1 MAGNTHG
8 AITGL
13 SDDFLNTSRNV
24 LDMDMRRR
32 YFQNYAPDGLS
43 FDDFNK
49 AIDSKLYG
57 RGNNVQGSG
66 SFNKLVEA
74 EKVYRTTG
82 KNLPS
87 TNVINDPNWRY
98 FQTSKSTALVPTEDV
113 TGTIGG
119 GYKYTGEIPVSE
131 QPTRPADKLSLQ
143 QKYEID
149 KAMGRRGKKSD
160 MSYEKGTGSIKEG
173 EVLKIDKGGTA
184 AKQGSMY
191 DRLRNIENAN
201 IKEDVNF
208 LSKMTKDKVLST
220 INNIERG
227 ITNTKEAQAILRTMN
242 SPEGQTILKG
252 LKLGGKAL
260 GVLGKVGLKSAG
272 LIGWGL
278 TAKDMVDLGK
288 ATLDYN
294 KARKYEKDTNKVFA
308 DFEDLK
314 SQGYDERTA
323 WQIANGLP
331 VDNPQQIPQEQVTVQ
346 PTNDKVD
353 MKQKM
358 RNEVAA
364 DTQNLPQAGGNM
376 EQFINN
382 QIAKYG
388 GYDGGGMG
396 NVPPEGMPMGDGQP
410 MQPQAV
416 LPMQQTQPVQQDV
429 QNAQAP
435 QQADYA
441 QQIMNMTP
449 QGYVS
454 SQDIMDKLNAAYAN
468 INQQIN
474 ADPRYQG
481 GVVKA
486 NNPYNIDEKELARLQ
501 RADQY
506 MNAFGVQS
514 DLAGQY
520 AQQRQV
526 MYEQQMANQLGV
538 PYNDYINAT
547 LEQRKARIASEA
559 QQMENVLT
567 LQAQQATD
575 MKTRLEAMNK
585 MQELRNDVATEMYKA
600 ELDAQTKKDVA
611 MLSAVG
617 GIAKTQ
623 AFTNAPSTML
633 QAAGQ
638 YAGNVGGVLGGNYM
652 YSNLWAMTPEQRGMF
667 MNAGRPISDEE
678 LQAFFGRMGNVPA
691 QFRTQG
697 GQMPTQPQSQ
707 GILPNIAQWIMGE

>member
-1 MAGNTHG
+1 MATEEQVRQAMKELGIKEYKNTEKTSPAYKRAEKMLDEADLDKSRIENNKKDMEARLKRYAQNKQSSTVPQQTTDKVVG
-8 AITGL
+8 GKQQDLDNLYPKNKAESPQMETPKQTKTFTDKLNNVNNKINSGRASKITGGIGKFLGAGSAIQGGAGVFSPYADNL
-13 SDDFLNTSRNV
+13 SRAYDATGLLGGVTSLLTGGLGSLATGSGAAYNTSKAQEIKAMNKSLMDSEYADLVKSGIDPAIAFANV
-24 LDMDMRRR
+24 YGNIDPRRV
-32 YFQNYAPDGLS
+32 GV
-43 FDDFNK
+43 DFNADRISQK
-49 AIDSKLYG
+49 QYLA
-57 RGNNVQGSG
+57 
-66 SFNKLVEA
+66 
-74 EKVYRTTG
+74 
-82 KNLPS
+82 
-87 TNVINDPNWRY
+87 
-98 FQTSKSTALVPTEDV
+98 STAPEATASATQREVSNA
-113 TGTIGG
+113 
-119 GYKYTGEIPVSE
+119 KPV
-131 QPTRPADKLSLQ
+131 
-143 QKYEID
+143 
-149 KAMGRRGKKSD
+149 
-160 MSYEKGTGSIKEG
+160 
-173 EVLKIDKGGTA
+173 
-184 AKQGSMY
+184 
-191 DRLRNIENAN
+191 
-201 IKEDVNF
+201 
-208 LSKMTKDKVLST
+208 
-220 INNIERG
+220 
-227 ITNTKEAQAILRTMN
+227 
-242 SPEGQTILKG
+242 
-252 LKLGGKAL
+252 
-260 GVLGKVGLKSAG
+260 
-272 LIGWGL
+272 
-278 TAKDMVDLGK
+278 
-288 ATLDYN
+288 N
-294 KARKYEKDTNKVFA
+294 K
-308 DFEDLK
+308 
-314 SQGYDERTA
+314 
-323 WQIANGLP
+323 
-331 VDNPQQIPQEQVTVQ
+331 
-346 PTNDKVD
+346 KVD

-358 RNEVAA
+358 QNEVAK
-364 DTQNLPQAGGNM
+364 DTQNLPQANGNV

-388 GYDGGGMG
+388 GYDGGA
-396 NVPPEGMPMGDGQP
+396 NVPPTDIVNADEQP
-410 MQPQAV
+410 AVLPQAV
-416 LPMQQTQPVQQDV
+416 VPTQVANQQGPQEQ
-429 QNAQAP
+429 AQM
-435 QQADYA
+435 DYA

-454 SQDIMDKLNAAYAN
+454 SQDIIDKLNAAYTN

-474 ADPRYQG
+474 TDPRYQG
-481 GVVKA
+481 GVVQA

-638 YAGNVGGVLGGNYM
+638 YAGNVGGILGGNYM

>member
-1 MAGNTHG
+1 MAGN
-8 AITGL
+8 IPSEQYL
-13 SDDFLNTSRNV
+13 NV
-24 LDMDMRRR
+24 LNLTGD
-32 YFQNYAPDGLS
+32 PDLAVKEYLRLEREGQLNNLYKPKWGMAT
-43 FDDFNK
+43 DDE
-49 AIDSKLYG
+49 
-57 RGNNVQGSG
+57 V
-66 SFNKLVEA
+66 A
-74 EKVYRTTG
+74 ELTKGAKTD
-82 KNLPS
+82 NM
-87 TNVINDPNWRY
+87 
-98 FQTSKSTALVPTEDV
+98 SKS
-113 TGTIGG
+113 
-119 GYKYTGEIPVSE
+119 VSKF
-131 QPTRPADKLSLQ
+131 ADKLKDAYNVAKNS
-143 QKYEID
+143 KVAGVT
-149 KAMGRRGKKSD
+149 KGAMP
-160 MSYEKGTGSIKEG
+160 
-173 EVLKIDKGGTA
+173 VLKGAARAAGKFIAPVAAITTA
-184 AKQGSMY
+184 GDLYDLYQASKASKNAQNINEQTKQ
-191 DRLRNIENAN
+191 
-201 IKEDVNF
+201 VF
-208 LSKMTKDKVLST
+208 
-220 INNIERG
+220 
-227 ITNTKEAQAILRTMN
+227 NTFDN
-242 SPEGQTILKG
+242 LK
-252 LKLGGKAL
+252 A
-260 GVLGKVGLKSAG
+260 
-272 LIGWGL
+272 
-278 TAKDMVDLGK
+278 
-288 ATLDYN
+288 
-294 KARKYEKDTNKVFA
+294 
-308 DFEDLK
+308 
-314 SQGYDERTA
+314 QGYDELTA
-323 WQIANGLP
+323 WQMANGLP
-331 VDNPQQIPQEQVTVQ
+331 VSNVAQTDQATQQ
-346 PTNDKVD
+346 PTKSSTKEVD
-353 MKQKM
+353 MKQKLK
-358 RNEVAA
+358 NEVSK
-364 DTQNLPQAGGNM
+364 DTQNLPQAGGNV

-388 GYDGGGMG
+388 GYDGGA
-396 NVPPEGMPMGDGQP
+396 NVPPADVAAASEQP
-410 MQPQAV
+410 EVPPQAIIPTQV
-416 LPMQQTQPVQQDV
+416 VDQQGIQPTV

-435 QQADYA
+435 GQVDYA

-481 GVVKA
+481 GVAQA

>member
-1 MAGNTHG
+1 MATEEQVRQAMKELGIKEYKNTEKTSPAYKRAEKILDEADLDKSRIENNKKG
-8 AITGL
+8 MEARLKQYAQNKQSSTVPQQITDKVVSGKQQ
-13 SDDFLNTSRNV
+13 D
-24 LDMDMRRR
+24 LD
-32 YFQNYAPDGLS
+32 N
-43 FDDFNK
+43 
-49 AIDSKLYG
+49 LYPKK
-57 RGNNVQGSG
+57 Q
-66 SFNKLVEA
+66 VEA
-74 EKVYRTTG
+74 
-82 KNLPS
+82 P
-87 TNVINDPNWRY
+87 
-98 FQTSKSTALVPTEDV
+98 QTETPKQTKTF
-113 TGTIGG
+113 T
-119 GYKYTGEIPVSE
+119 
-131 QPTRPADKLSLQ
+131 DKLKNVNNKINSSR
-143 QKYEID
+143 
-149 KAMGRRGKKSD
+149 AGKFAGGANRAAGGLGKFL
-160 MSYEKGTGSIKEG
+160 GVGSAIQ
-173 EVLKIDKGGTA
+173 GGA
-184 AKQGSMY
+184 GMLSPYADNLSRAY
-191 DRLRNIENAN
+191 DA
-201 IKEDVNF
+201 
-208 LSKMTKDKVLST
+208 T
-220 INNIERG
+220 
-227 ITNTKEAQAILRTMN
+227 
-242 SPEGQTILKG
+242 
-252 LKLGGKAL
+252 
-260 GVLGKVGLKSAG
+260 GVLGGVTSLFTGGLGSLATGGGAAYNTSKAQEIKAMNKSLMDNEYADLVKSGIDPEVAFTSVYGNIDPRRVGVNFVNDRAFQRQYLASTVPEATASA
-272 LIGWGL
+272 
-278 TAKDMVDLGK
+278 TQREASSAKPV
-288 ATLDYN
+288 N
-294 KARKYEKDTNKVFA
+294 K
-308 DFEDLK
+308 
-314 SQGYDERTA
+314 
-323 WQIANGLP
+323 
-331 VDNPQQIPQEQVTVQ
+331 
-346 PTNDKVD
+346 KVD

-358 RNEVAA
+358 QNEVAT
-364 DTQNLPQAGGNM
+364 DTQNLPQASGNV
-376 EQFINN
+376 EQFIEG

-388 GYDGGGMG
+388 GYNGGA
-396 NVPPEGMPMGDGQP
+396 NVPPADVASENEQP
-410 MQPQAV
+410 AVPPQEVVPTQAV
-416 LPMQQTQPVQQDV
+416 DQQGVQEQ
-429 QNAQAP
+429 AQM
-435 QQADYA
+435 DYA

-454 SQDIMDKLNAAYAN
+454 SQDIMDKLNTAYAN

-481 GVVKA
+481 GAVQA
-486 NNPYNIDEKELARLQ
+486 NNPYNIDERELAKLQ

-547 LEQRKARIASEA
+547 LEQRKARIANEA

-585 MQELRNDVATEMYKA
+585 MQELRNEVATEMYKA

-611 MLSAVG
+611 MLNAVG

-652 YSNLWAMTPEQRGMF
+652 YSNLWAMTPAQRGMF

>member
-1 MAGNTHG
+1 MATEEQVRQAMKKLGIKEYKNTEK
-8 AITGL
+8 
-13 SDDFLNTSRNV
+13 TSPAYKR
-24 LDMDMRRR
+24 
-32 YFQNYAPDGLS
+32 
-43 FDDFNK
+43 
-49 AIDSKLYG
+49 
-57 RGNNVQGSG
+57 
-66 SFNKLVEA
+66 A
-74 EKVYRTTG
+74 EKMLDEADLDKSRIENNKKGMEARLKQYAQNKSAPTVQQNVSDKVGYGTQQDLG
-82 KNLPS
+82 NLYNKGEIDVPQKS
-87 TNVINDPNWRY
+87 VMTK
-98 FQTSKSTALVPTEDV
+98 TSKF
-113 TGTIGG
+113 
-119 GYKYTGEIPVSE
+119 
-131 QPTRPADKLSLQ
+131 ADKLKDAYNVAKNS
-143 QKYEID
+143 KVAGVA
-149 KAMGRRGKKSD
+149 KGAMP
-160 MSYEKGTGSIKEG
+160 
-173 EVLKIDKGGTA
+173 VLKGAARAAGKFIAPVAAITTATDLYDLYQASKASKNAQNIDEQT
-184 AKQGSMY
+184 KQ
-191 DRLRNIENAN
+191 
-201 IKEDVNF
+201 VF
-208 LSKMTKDKVLST
+208 
-220 INNIERG
+220 
-227 ITNTKEAQAILRTMN
+227 NTFDN
-242 SPEGQTILKG
+242 LK
-252 LKLGGKAL
+252 A
-260 GVLGKVGLKSAG
+260 
-272 LIGWGL
+272 
-278 TAKDMVDLGK
+278 
-288 ATLDYN
+288 
-294 KARKYEKDTNKVFA
+294 
-308 DFEDLK
+308 
-314 SQGYDERTA
+314 QGYDELTA
-323 WQIANGLP
+323 WQMASGLP
-331 VDNPQQIPQEQVTVQ
+331 VGNVVQSDQATQQ
-346 PTNDKVD
+346 PTKSSTKKVD

-358 RNEVAA
+358 QNEVAK
-364 DTQNLPQAGGNM
+364 DTQNLPQASGNV

-382 QIAKYG
+382 QITKYG
-388 GYDGGGMG
+388 GYDGGA
-396 NVPPEGMPMGDGQP
+396 NVPPTDIVNADEQP
-410 MQPQAV
+410 AVPPQAAIPTQV
-416 LPMQQTQPVQQDV
+416 ANQQGPQEQ
-429 QNAQAP
+429 AQM
-435 QQADYA
+435 DYA

-481 GVVKA
+481 GVVQA

-652 YSNLWAMTPEQRGMF
+652 YSNLWAMTPEQRGIF

>member
-1 MAGNTHG
+1 MAGNVPSEQY
-8 AITGL
+8 L
-13 SDDFLNTSRNV
+13 NV
-24 LDMDMRRR
+24 LNLTGDQDLAAKEYLRLEREG
-32 YFQNYAPDGLS
+32 QLN
-43 FDDFNK
+43 N
-49 AIDSKLYG
+49 LYKPKWEMATG
-57 RGNNVQGSG
+57 DEVAELTKSTKTNNM
-66 SFNKLVEA
+66 
-74 EKVYRTTG
+74 
-82 KNLPS
+82 
-87 TNVINDPNWRY
+87 
-98 FQTSKSTALVPTEDV
+98 SKS
-113 TGTIGG
+113 
-119 GYKYTGEIPVSE
+119 VSKF
-131 QPTRPADKLSLQ
+131 ADKLKDAYNVAKSS
-143 QKYEID
+143 KVAGVT
-149 KAMGRRGKKSD
+149 KGAMP
-160 MSYEKGTGSIKEG
+160 
-173 EVLKIDKGGTA
+173 VLKGA
-184 AKQGSMY
+184 AKAAGKFIAPVAAITTAGDLY
-191 DRLRNIENAN
+191 DLYQASKASKNAQNINEQNRQ
-201 IKEDVNF
+201 VF
-208 LSKMTKDKVLST
+208 
-220 INNIERG
+220 
-227 ITNTKEAQAILRTMN
+227 NTFDN
-242 SPEGQTILKG
+242 LK
-252 LKLGGKAL
+252 A
-260 GVLGKVGLKSAG
+260 
-272 LIGWGL
+272 
-278 TAKDMVDLGK
+278 
-288 ATLDYN
+288 
-294 KARKYEKDTNKVFA
+294 
-308 DFEDLK
+308 
-314 SQGYDERTA
+314 QGYDELTA
-323 WQIANGLP
+323 WQMANGLP
-331 VDNPQQIPQEQVTVQ
+331 VSNVAQSDQTAQQSTKSS
-346 PTNDKVD
+346 TKKVD
-353 MKQKM
+353 MKQKLK
-358 RNEVAA
+358 NEVSE
-364 DTQNLPQAGGNM
+364 DTQNLPQTSGNV

-388 GYDGGGMG
+388 GYDGGA
-396 NVPPEGMPMGDGQP
+396 NVPPTDMVNAGEQPAMP
-410 MQPQAV
+410 PQVTVPTQVAN
-416 LPMQQTQPVQQDV
+416 QQGPQEQ
-429 QNAQAP
+429 AQMN
-435 QQADYA
+435 YA

-454 SQDIMDKLNAAYAN
+454 SQDIMDKLNTAYAN

-481 GVVKA
+481 GVVQA

-538 PYNDYINAT
+538 PYQDYINAT
-547 LEQRKARIASEA
+547 LEQRKARIANEA
-559 QQMENVLT
+559 QQMENVLK

-585 MQELRNDVATEMYKA
+585 MQELRNEVATEMYKA

-697 GQMPTQPQSQ
+697 GQMPTQQQSQ
-707 GILPNIAQWIMGE
+707 GVLPNIAQWIMGE